1 MSLMSI
7 YSEFFS
13 CEFSFWPKT
22 LFISHYDAKLSKQ
35 LCILL
40 HSDLLFPP
48 NSTDFRLQVT
58 LFRECRLVH
67 YILKSLTVK

>member
-7 YSEFFS
+7 YSEFFN
-13 CEFSFWPKT
+13 CKFSFWPKT

-35 LCILL
+35 LL